1 MHPRFFFLIGKDVN
15 RPIGGVMQIYRLANT
30 LATLGYDTTII
41 QGSDDFLPDWFDIS
55 SLFKRISLARY
66 KNLQFSVKSDY
77 LVIPETYIPHYF
89 SLPGIKKVIFNQ
101 NAGYTFGENL
111 NISPKHVRSVYSDPL
126 LAAVICVSLADYEF
140 LHTCMH
146 VSKERL
152 FRLNNPI
159 DISLFTPHF
168 PKEPIILYMTRKQRS
183 HSRILLSLIE
193 SLDSYKSG
201 SWQTIGIEKC
211 SLNQVSVHMKQ
222 SFLFLSF
229 GFPEGFG
236 LPLAESLACG
246 CRLVGYDGVGGK
258 EIFSAASAFNC
269 AKSVPI
275 FDFATYVS
283 CVDSYLRLY
292 NESKSISSFY
302 EPSHLVSSSIRTAYS
317 SESFLRTCK
326 YFCHCLAS

>member
-30 LATLGYDTTII
+30 LAGLGYDTTII
-41 QGSDDFLPDWFDIS
+41 QGSDEFLPDWFDIS
-55 SLFKRISLARY
+55 SSFKRISLARY
-66 KNLQFSVKSDY
+66 KNLQFSLKSDY

-168 PKEPIILYMTRKQRS
+168 PKDPVILYMTRKQRS
-183 HSRILLSLIE
+183 HSRS
-193 SLDSYKSG
+193 
-201 SWQTIGIEKC
+201 C
-211 SLNQVSVHMKQ
+211 S
-222 SFLFLSF
+222 
-229 GFPEGFG
+229 
-236 LPLAESLACG
+236 A
-246 CRLVGYDGVGGK
+246 
-258 EIFSAASAFNC
+258 
-269 AKSVPI
+269 
-275 FDFATYVS
+275 
-283 CVDSYLRLY
+283 
-292 NESKSISSFY
+292 
-302 EPSHLVSSSIRTAYS
+302 
-317 SESFLRTCK
+317 
-326 YFCHCLAS
+326 